1 MPFVV
6 AAVVVLAVLVV
17 GNLLITSAVL
27 RRLRHYEEQLAA
39 GGVPPSGRREE
50 VIGKELPEFDGTST
64 RGEPV
69 SRSSIVGPDRLVAIL
84 SAGCSSCHEQAA
96 RFARHPDPDRVAI
109 VVLEGGDAAQQE
121 AILAAVRDCP
131 TVIAEPA
138 SSFVTNAIDVRVF
151 PLLLKV
157 DEAGIVVEARTSLT
171 ALAASVR

>member
-1 MPFVV
+1 VPFIV
-6 AAVVVLAVLVV
+6 AAIVVLAILVV

-27 RRLRHYEEQLAA
+27 RRLRHYEEQFAA
-39 GGVPPSGRREE
+39 GGVPRSGRQEE
-50 VIGKELPEFDGTST
+50 VIGKELPEFDGTNT

-109 VVLEGGDAAQQE
+109 VVLDGDDAAQRE
-121 AILAAVRDCP
+121 ALLAAVDNCP

-138 SSFVTNAIDVRVF
+138 SSLIVEAMGVRVF
-151 PLLLKV
+151 PLLLKA
-157 DEAGIVVEARTSLT
+157 DEAGVVVEARTSLT